1 MVMARNDETDRI
13 GSDNGPLK
21 KRLSYY
27 FPGHLPRHVVRLPDA
42 ISKKGGLVGM
52 QTGEHQAGE

>member
-1 MVMARNDETDRI
+1 MVMARNDETHRI
-13 GSDNGPLK
+13 GSDNGSLK

-42 ISKKGGLVGM
+42 ISNK
-52 QTGEHQAGE
+52 HC